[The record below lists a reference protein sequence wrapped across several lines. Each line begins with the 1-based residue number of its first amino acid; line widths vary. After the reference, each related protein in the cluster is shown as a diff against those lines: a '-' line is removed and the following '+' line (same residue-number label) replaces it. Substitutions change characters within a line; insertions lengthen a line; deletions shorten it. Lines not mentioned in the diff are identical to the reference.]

1 MRSLLLLVLAATSL
15 AACQGI
21 FSPEPGVPR
30 VVGNRRVLF
39 IGNSHTYTN
48 DLPGMVQALAREAG
62 DTALRTAEV
71 SAANF
76 ALEDHMFFG
85 NATAAL
91 RESRWEWV
99 VLQQGTSALP
109 ESQVH
114 LEFWTREFRPLIDAA
129 GATPVL
135 YQIWPMSSRRFDA
148 DAALTSYWNA
158 AAAVSGVL
166 APAGDGFTAALAA
179 DPSIGVY
186 SSDGLHA
193 SRRGTYVAALTIV
206 ARILEIDPEAL
217 PPRIPGSREDTTV
230 VRALQRAANVAL
242 GRSPARPT
250 APRRVATSATMPATM
265 PATPLSVAPESA
277 PPRPFRPP
285 AAAAGR
291 GTLPR
296 RTSARVSPAGW

>member
-1 MRSLLLLVLAATSL
+1 MRSFLVLVLAATGL
-15 AACQGI
+15 AACEGI

-30 VVGNRRVLF
+30 LVGNHRVLF

-48 DLPGMVQALAREAG
+48 DLPGMVQALAREVG

-71 SAANF
+71 AEANF
-76 ALEDHMFFG
+76 ALEDHMFIG

-91 RESRWEWV
+91 RDSKWEWV

-109 ESQVH
+109 ESQLH
-114 LEFWTREFRPLIDAA
+114 LEYWTREFQPLITEA

-135 YQIWPMSSRRFDA
+135 YQIWPMTSRRFDA

-158 AAAVSGVL
+158 AAAVNGVL
-166 APAGDGFTAALAA
+166 APAGDAFTAALTEN
-179 DPSIGVY
+179 PGIGVY

-206 ARILEIDPEAL
+206 ARILEINPEDL
-217 PPRIPGSREDTTV
+217 PPRIPGAREDTTV

-242 GRSPARPT
+242 ERSPARPT
-250 APRRVATSATMPATM
+250 APRRATLLAPAQGSALLRPSRPRADVAARA
-265 PATPLSVAPESA
+265 
-277 PPRPFRPP
+277 RP
-285 AAAAGR
+285 
-291 GTLPR
+291 
-296 RTSARVSPAGW
+296 